1 MTTIDRIIA
10 KARKIT
16 GSDKTRRHLE
26 SLIEQA
32 YEAGRQAAI
41 KDITI
46 TLEDDMIN
54 DDHSKALEILSAN
67 F

>member
-1 MTTIDRIIA
+1 MTIIEKLITRARKVAGTDA
-10 KARKIT
+10 KAR
-16 GSDKTRRHLE
+16 RFEALM
-26 SLIEQA
+26 EQA

-41 KDITI
+41 RDITI

-54 DDHSKALEILSAN
+54 DDHTAAIEVITAN